1 MSRPVAASTA
11 AIVCELLWVSAPITI
26 MHTVPSSIRQVMERT
41 VGGHTSVGAMPR
53 SYQVT
58 PAILGGGERHNR

>member
-1 MSRPVAASTA
+1 
-11 AIVCELLWVSAPITI
+11 LWVSAPITI
-26 MHTVPSSIRQVMERT
+26 MHTVPSSIRQLMKRT

-58 PAILGGGERHNR
+58 PAILGRRRATRPLLASPQGRHNS